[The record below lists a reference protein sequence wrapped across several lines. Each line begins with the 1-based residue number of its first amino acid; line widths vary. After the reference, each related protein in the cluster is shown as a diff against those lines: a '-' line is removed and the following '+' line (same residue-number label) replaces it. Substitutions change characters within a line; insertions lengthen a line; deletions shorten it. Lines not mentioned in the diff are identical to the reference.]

1 MEIKTLY
8 KYKREDGGTTVSPI
22 KPNCEY
28 TELYRLIA
36 AEGMELVKDDIHTC
50 CVDTDNI
57 EGWEEVE
64 LPEEEIEK
72 RDV

>member
-36 AEGMELVKDDIHTC
+36 AKGMELVKDDIHTC

-72 RDV
+72 RDI